1 MKKFLTV
8 FVDNSSFGSEVNVEL
23 ISGISKEEVAQI
35 IWDNQGLEPDED
47 PDTYY
52 IETIKEVEMSSNIK
66 YIN

>member
-1 MKKFLTV
+1 
-8 FVDNSSFGSEVNVEL
+8 
-23 ISGISKEEVAQI
+23 GISKEEVAQI

>member
-8 FVDNSSFGSEVNVEL
+8 FVDNSSFGPEVNVEL